1 MPLAVSPPPAL
12 SPHWCGISPFPTR
25 FTNRQLEFHFSNCG
39 NSEFLVESLR
49 FHFRRGRTER
59 EKAFLVLYTAA
70 VEGGREGENANN
82 SRGRSLPSP
91 LSPLSPCD
99 DGVPKFTTGGKT
111 EARAGGDKTGVRN
124 ATRINKSAKYRRRQ
138 RRPPM
143 LLIAW
148 VREGATKN

>member
-1 MPLAVSPPPAL
+1 MQITHEGDPSPLL
-12 SPHWCGISPFPTR
+12 
-25 FTNRQLEFHFSNCG
+25 
-39 NSEFLVESLR
+39 
-49 FHFRRGRTER
+49 
-59 EKAFLVLYTAA
+59 
-70 VEGGREGENANN
+70 
-82 SRGRSLPSP
+82 SLPSR
-91 LSPLSPCD
+91 SPCD